1 MDVVLLIVATC
12 LRTAIE
18 RLEGL
23 VPAGSDLATFYIPNF
38 VWWWSRSRWLG
49 GWNPWVFAG
58 YPANADPEIGT
69 LQPLGILYH
78 VLAPLDAA
86 AIESVLIPS
95 IAGVGMLVYLR
106 AIGCGRAGSMAGALS
121 FALGGFVAA
130 HAPHPSI
137 GRAAMMVPWALL
149 AIEAL
154 DGLLLVAGLGAAVAG
169 ILLGGHPQVM
179 AYAASLV
186 LGYSLLLGWRGE
198 PRRLLALGSAFI
210 VAAAVASAAWLPASE
225 LVHASTRALG
235 MGDRVDHW
243 QLTVA
248 RLGTLVVPFAGG
260 DSTGALYG
268 TARPSDWGILET
280 TGYPG
285 MLALLAVIAGL
296 PFLLR
301 ERRGRFWLTTA
312 GLALV
317 LGSGALGAL
326 PLLGGVRVPARF
338 LLWWNVAI
346 AASAAIAL
354 GRLGDARRAAQARLS
369 ETRGRLE
376 TERPAVPSRRACLT
390 AAVLPASVILLT
402 ATLGDAVARRAA
414 IGSAGVQSLI
424 APVKGRIDPLAR
436 VLVAPAFESV
446 NWAPQAELRA
456 IQGNSSLVPLTTAL
470 LLGQAGAA
478 DFARSETGSVGDPNL
493 AAPSSHVLDLLRC
506 GVILAARGRL
516 IHNALGDA
524 IAAAAMRGGD
534 TPWEEIEA
542 ARLRKFYVYVNR
554 RARPLA
560 WLVGRVRVAPAAEIL
575 EKVRGTAA
583 IDDFDP
589 VREALSERPI
599 AGMSRAL
606 AGDALPGL
614 DGRVEVV
621 RYAEDDFALRVE
633 SPATALL
640 VTSELAYPGWWA
652 AIDGEDAPIH
662 SVNGGFRS
670 IVVAAGTH
678 DVRFAYAPRLGR
690 IGLATSAVG
699 VLALL
704 ACLFAGL
711 TRRR

>member
-1 MDVVLLIVATC
+1 MASKEMWLAVDVVLLIVATC

-23 VPAGSDLATFYIPNF
+23 VPAGSDLGTFYIPNF
-38 VWWWSRSRWLG
+38 IWWWSRPRWLG

-58 YPANADPEIGT
+58 YPANADPETGT

-186 LGYSLLLGWRGE
+186 LGYGLLLGARGE

-225 LVHASTRALG
+225 LVHKSTRALG

-243 QLTVA
+243 QLTA
-248 RLGTLVVPFAGG
+248 GRLGTLVVPFAGG

-301 ERRGRFWLTTA
+301 ERRGRFWLATA

-326 PLLGGVRVPARF
+326 PSLGGVRVPARF

-346 AASAAIAL
+346 AASVAIAL
-354 GRLGDARRAAQARLS
+354 GRLGDARRAAHARLS
-369 ETRGRLE
+369 GTRARLE
-376 TERPAVPSRRACLT
+376 TERPAVPSQRACLT
-390 AAVLPASVILLT
+390 AAVLLASVILLT

-414 IGSAGVQSLI
+414 IGSAGV
-424 APVKGRIDPLAR
+424 LA
-436 VLVAPAFESV
+436 AS
-446 NWAPQAELRA
+446 
-456 IQGNSSLVPLTTAL
+456 AL
-470 LLGQAGAA
+470 AA
-478 DFARSETGSVGDPNL
+478 AL
-493 AAPSSHVLDLLRC
+493 ALAPSSP
-506 GVILAARGRL
+506 GRTAG
-516 IHNALGDA
+516 AL
-524 IAAAAMRGGD
+524 M
-534 TPWEEIEA
+534 
-542 ARLRKFYVYVNR
+542 
-554 RARPLA
+554 
-560 WLVGRVRVAPAAEIL
+560 
-575 EKVRGTAA
+575 
-583 IDDFDP
+583 
-589 VREALSERPI
+589 
-599 AGMSRAL
+599 
-606 AGDALPGL
+606 
-614 DGRVEVV
+614 
-621 RYAEDDFALRVE
+621 
-633 SPATALL
+633 
-640 VTSELAYPGWWA
+640 
-652 AIDGEDAPIH
+652 
-662 SVNGGFRS
+662 
-670 IVVAAGTH
+670 
-678 DVRFAYAPRLGR
+678 
-690 IGLATSAVG
+690 VG
-699 VLALL
+699 VLAADLIAFDVSFPFGVTMQSYL
-704 ACLFAGL
+704 
-711 TRRR
+711 